1 MYSIRSRKYVDKE
14 NKSQDEGD
22 NDYGSNIDEE
32 DTDLKSHNNY
42 ASDEEDNNE
51 EDGVVENWE
60 WEPVTDDL

>member
-1 MYSIRSRKYVDKE
+1 MDKE